1 MSLTRLRACCALA
14 AGSVALA
21 RRGTMPSMAAIGAT
35 ALLLLLPALAR
46 AEDPHARAVRLVAQM
61 TLDEKLEFLQGG
73 KHNGSHEYGNGS
85 YVGIVP
91 GLPRL
96 SIPDLRMND
105 GPEGFR
111 GEAGTSTQ
119 WPSGLTLARSWDPAA
134 FLDWGA
140 AMGQE
145 FSGKGANVQFGPGAN
160 LARIPNGGRS
170 FEYR

>member
-1 MSLTRLRACCALA
+1 MAL
-14 AGSVALA
+14 LA
-21 RRGTMPSMAAIGAT
+21 RRGTMLAMAAIGAT
-35 ALLLLLPALAR
+35 ALLLLPALAR

-61 TLDEKLEFLQGG
+61 TLDEKLGFLQGG

-134 FLDWGA
+134 FLDWGT

-145 FSGKGANVQFGPGAN
+145 FAGKGANVQFGPGAN